1 MGVYMFK
8 RFLSFVLCLSIL
20 LFSISIC
27 VYAPVHVYASSVSV
41 YDSYKTIYDGY
52 DFSSVI
58 SQHKSFN
65 FTDKGGKKH
74 AVKYVGGRWM
84 YTFGSGDF
92 IDNDETLNYFLS
104 WYAYK
109 GYNNNFKNIGIG
121 LVSLINSKLGI
132 VASVASDVLDSVMVS
147 TNDIDFE
154 YGEDNGLTISSDSVD
169 KLREEIKK
177 QYYTLI
183 GLDSYPCTQ
192 NTSVKDYVSSSNFR
206 NMFEHE
212 EDYTDSYSRFI
223 DYDYC
228 IADYYNNFAFFFN
241 GTDIDDFFYVSN
253 SSSDRRL
260 FGGDRV
266 WNEYKIYKYNNN
278 DVTPLNMSFSS
289 AVYSGGRSDD
299 SSQTFLYSGFSMYS
313 VFGSEHR
320 NGHSYS
326 FTCFYKKQGLE
337 DFKFFKS
344 YESLYNYLHGSQ
356 TAYLSSKVEQTG
368 EDIKISIDDMN
379 ANISDKMDELI
390 DSINNKKDGMSADEL
405 QKAIDKGLESL
416 SGKMDDIKDNT
427 QETNTKLDSLL
438 GVMQS
443 QNDILMNI
451 LGVTTDI
458 YKVVSSKNKEDG
470 SNYTISDLQPHFNK
484 CFTAVKNMV
493 LYGVSSFDDVDTQSV
508 DNDVGISV
516 VSVDSSYIMSDTGLI
531 DVIGGRSYY
540 KTTSG
545 SAYVCTFK
553 HNGWWGPLLVSEDA
567 DSVSYDTCGKTFTYN
582 CTVEYASKTWYV
594 SSDEY
599 SMGNYPSQT
608 GFARVLS
615 SEPMSNSSAALL
627 LLKTAGVTDTPVVS
641 PDYPEDVVK
650 DYHNGLLGKF
660 PFSVPYQLYEWLQV
674 LQAEPK
680 TPEFSY
686 DYGFMLKYFGMS
698 DIDTTIKFDLSQ
710 YDDWAQTARSFFKL
724 SFTLAVAVGTY
735 RKFKGVL

>member
-1 MGVYMFK
+1 MLK
-8 RFLSFVLCLSIL
+8 RILSFVLCLSISL
-20 LFSISIC
+20 CSLSLC
-27 VYAPVHVYASSVSV
+27 MYTPAYASGLDSSV
-41 YDSYKTIYDGY
+41 YDSYNTIYDGY

-58 SQHKSFN
+58 AEHKSFN

-92 IDNDETLNYFLS
+92 INDDTTLNYFLS

-109 GYNNNFKNIGIG
+109 GYSNKANKIGIG
-121 LVSLINSKLGI
+121 LLSLLNSKLG
-132 VASVASDVLDSVMVS
+132 VAATVASDLLDSVMVN
-147 TNDIDFE
+147 TTDIDFE
-154 YGEDNGLTISSDSVD
+154 YDDTNGLSISSDSVD

-177 QYYTLI
+177 QYNTLI

-278 DVTPLNMSFSS
+278 NVTPLNMSFSS

-299 SSQTFLYSGFSMYS
+299 SSQTFLYSGFSMFS

-326 FTCFYKKQGLE
+326 FTCFYKKQGLK
-337 DFKFFKS
+337 DFEFFKS

-438 GVMQS
+438 SVMQS

-458 YKVVSSKNKEDG
+458 YNVVSSKNKEDG
-470 SNYTISDLQPHFNK
+470 SSYTISDLQPHFNK

-493 LYGVSSFDDVDTQSV
+493 LYGVSSFDDVDTQAV

-553 HNGWWGPLLVSEDA
+553 HNGWWGPLLVSENA
-567 DSVSYDTCGKTFTYN
+567 NSVSYDTCGKTFTYN

-599 SMGNYPSQT
+599 SMVNYPSQT

-686 DYGFMLKYFGMS
+686 DYGFMLKYFGVS
-698 DIDTTIKFDLSQ
+698 DVDTVIKFDLSQ
-710 YDDWAQTARSFFKL
+710 YDEWAKNARSFLKL
-724 SFTLAVAVGTY
+724 SFTLALAVGTY
-735 RKFKGVL
+735 RKFKGEI